1 MRSGRSRRQGYE
13 PTTRSENYGSS
24 EIFTDLVAWGA
35 EGFLNGNP
43 VQSAVGA
50 VLFLG
55 LGLWDLVTGAPIV
68 I

>member
-1 MRSGRSRRQGYE
+1 
-13 PTTRSENYGSS
+13 
-24 EIFTDLVAWGA
+24 
-35 EGFLNGNP
+35 

>member
-1 MRSGRSRRQGYE
+1 M
-13 PTTRSENYGSS
+13 GSS
-24 EIFTDLVAWGA
+24 EVFTDLVAWGA

-43 VQSAVGA
+43 VQSAVGT

>member
-1 MRSGRSRRQGYE
+1 M
-13 PTTRSENYGSS
+13 GSS

-55 LGLWDLVTGAPIV
+55 LGLGLWDLVTGAPIV